1 MKQEQ
6 MPGHELGRERGNPSG
21 RRTDHRYLTVYRV
34 ALVRTAA
41 DAGLWRV
48 KNMSDRGMLLESGAA
63 VIPNEKLEIALSE
76 TIIVSGRVV
85 WSGGE
90 QCGIAFDKPVDAGD
104 ILRQL
109 AAERESDGYRP
120 LRLQVRVPANLLI
133 ETEEK
138 KVIVTSLSQRGAGFA
153 YEGELREAAQ
163 VSLALPD
170 GIWRQ
175 GNIRW
180 LRNGNAGLCLASA
193 FAVSELE
200 SVRALVCPPSDHRSG
215 SETTS

>member
-1 MKQEQ
+1 MKREQ
-6 MPGHELGRERGNPSG
+6 VPGHEFGRVRGIQSEQ
-21 RRTDHRYLTVYRV
+21 RIDTRHLTVYRV
-34 ALVRTAA
+34 AMVRTAG
-41 DAGLWRV
+41 DVGLWRV
-48 KNMSDRGMLLESGAA
+48 KNMSDRGMLLESGAT
-63 VIPNEKLEIALSE
+63 VVPNDKLEVALSE
-76 TIIVSGRVV
+76 TILVSGRVV

-90 QCGIAFDKPVDAGD
+90 QCGIAFDKPIDAGD

-120 LRLQVRVPANLLI
+120 LRLQVRVPAKLLVD
-133 ETEEK
+133 TEERK
-138 KVIVTSLSQRGAGFA
+138 IIVSSLSQRGAGFA

-170 GIWRQ
+170 GAWRQ

-193 FAVSELE
+193 FALSELE
-200 SVRALVCPPSDHRSG
+200 SVRALVCSPPA
-215 SETTS
+215 

>member
-6 MPGHELGRERGNPSG
+6 VPGHEFGRVRENPSE
-21 RRTDHRYLTVYRV
+21 RRTDTRHLTVYRV
-34 ALVRTAA
+34 AMVRTAG
-41 DAGLWRV
+41 DVGLWRV

-63 VIPNEKLEIALSE
+63 VVPNETLEVALSE

-90 QCGIAFDKPVDAGD
+90 QCGLAFDTPIDAGD

-109 AAERESDGYRP
+109 ATERESDGYRP
-120 LRLQVRVPANLLI
+120 LRLQVRLPANLLV

-138 KVIVTSLSQRGAGFA
+138 KIIVTSLSQRGAGFA

-170 GIWRQ
+170 GVWRQ

-200 SVRALVCPPSDHRSG
+200 SVCALACTRCA
-215 SETTS
+215 